1 MTVSIPDI
9 LFILLIFQLLFLS
22 FFLFTNNKG
31 KRVSN
36 ILLGS
41 FFLCICLNLVDVF
54 LLMTKV
60 YYSNTSF
67 ALWGSC
73 LPLLFGPI
81 LFLYTQSVLYKDFSF
96 SGKKM
101 KHFLPFIIFFT
112 LTELTYLLQ
121 PRNIRE
127 NILNNIVDSRLPRAA
142 YLVSLLIFMQFLF
155 YVFASLRLIGKYKK
169 AASEN
174 FSNSRYINVSW
185 LYSTMVFFMLIM
197 FLSTVNGLLS
207 LTFWAKYY
215 FLALNLIVFAV
226 LMFINQVL
234 LKALRRPYFFSF
246 SENSDNIDSLPIA
259 LRSGSSGPE
268 SAEKEKIL
276 QQILQYMRDRK
287 PWLEPELT
295 LDQLAAQLSIRPKI
309 LSQLINEK
317 LQQNF
322 FDFINRY
329 RIEEAGRLL
338 INPVDKKI
346 TILEVLY
353 EVGFNS
359 KSSFNTLFKK
369 YTGLTPSEFK
379 KKNQSD

>member
-9 LFILLIFQLLFLS
+9 LFLLLIFQLLFLS
-22 FFLFTNNKG
+22 FFLFTNDKG

-60 YYSNTSF
+60 YFSNSSF
-67 ALWGSC
+67 ALWGSS
-73 LPLLFGPI
+73 LPLLFGPL

-96 SGKKM
+96 SLKRM
-101 KHFLPFIIFFT
+101 KHFLPFALFFT
-112 LTELTYLLQ
+112 ATEFIYIIQ

-127 NILNNIVDSRLPRAA
+127 NILNNILESRLPPLAR
-142 YLVSLLIFMQFLF
+142 LVSLLIFMQFLF
-155 YVFASLRLIGKYKK
+155 YVFASLRLIGLYKK

-174 FSNSRYINVSW
+174 FSNSRHINVSW
-185 LYSTMVFFMLIM
+185 LYSTMIFFVFIM
-197 FLSTVNGLLS
+197 ILSTLNGLLA
-207 LTFWAKYY
+207 LTSWAKYY

-226 LMFINQVL
+226 LLFINQVL

-246 SENSDNIDSLPIA
+246 SEERVNKEAMSTV
-259 LRSGSSGPE
+259 RSGDSAGPVPD
-268 SAEKEKIL
+268 EKEEIL
-276 QQILQYMRDRK
+276 QQILLHMREKR

-309 LSQLINEK
+309 LSQIINEK

-322 FDFINRY
+322 FDFVNRY
-329 RIEEAGRLL
+329 RIEEARRLL
-338 INPVDKKI
+338 TNPVDKKI
-346 TILEVLY
+346 TVLEILY

-369 YTGLTPSEFK
+369 
-379 KKNQSD
+379 

>member
-1 MTVSIPDI
+1 
-9 LFILLIFQLLFLS
+9 
-22 FFLFTNNKG
+22 
-31 KRVSN
+31 VSN
-36 ILLGS
+36 ILLGA

-60 YYSNTSF
+60 YSSNTSI

-81 LFLYTQSVLYKDFSF
+81 LFLYTQSVLYRDFSF
-96 SGKKM
+96 SLKRM

-112 LTELTYLLQ
+112 GTELVYLIQ

-127 NILNNIVDSRLPRAA
+127 NILNHIVEGSLPPAA

-155 YVFASLRLIGKYKK
+155 YVFASLRLIGSYKK

-174 FSNSRYINVSW
+174 FSDSRHVNVSW
-185 LYSTMVFFMLIM
+185 LYSAIIFFMFIM
-197 FLSTVNGLLS
+197 FLSTLNGLLA
-207 LTFWAKYY
+207 LTSWAKYY

-226 LMFINQVL
+226 LVFINQVL

-246 SENSDNIDSLPIA
+246 SENQKSKETLPIA
-259 LRSGSSGPE
+259 PKYDSSGPE
-268 SAEKEKIL
+268 SAEKEKML
-276 QQILQYMRDRK
+276 QQILQYTRDKK
-287 PWLEPELT
+287 PWLEPVLT
-295 LDQLAAQLSIRPKI
+295 LDQLSARLSIRPKI

-317 LQQNF
+317 LQQIF
-322 FDFINRY
+322 FDSINRY
-329 RIEEAGRLL
+329 RIEEARRLL
-338 INPVDKKI
+338 TNPVDKKI

-353 EVGFNS
+353 AVGFNS

-369 YTGLTPSEFK
+369 YTGLTPNEFK
-379 KKNQSD
+379 KKNQPC

>member
-1 MTVSIPDI
+1 MI
-9 LFILLIFQLLFLS
+9 
-22 FFLFTNNKG
+22 
-31 KRVSN
+31 
-36 ILLGS
+36 
-41 FFLCICLNLVDVF
+41 
-54 LLMTKV
+54 
-60 YYSNTSF
+60 
-67 ALWGSC
+67 
-73 LPLLFGPI
+73 
-81 LFLYTQSVLYKDFSF
+81 
-96 SGKKM
+96 
-101 KHFLPFIIFFT
+101 HFLPFIIFFT
-112 LTELTYLLQ
+112 VTELTYLLQ
-121 PRNIRE
+121 PINIRE
-127 NILNNIVDSRLPRAA
+127 NILNNIVDSRLPRAV
-142 YLVSLLIFMQFLF
+142 YLVSLLIFLQFLF
-155 YVFASLRLIGKYKK
+155 YVFASLRLIGTYKK

-174 FSNSRYINVSW
+174 FSNSKYINVSW
-185 LYSTMVFFMLIM
+185 LYSTMIFFMLIM
-197 FLSTVNGLLS
+197 FLSTLNGLLA

-215 FLALNLIVFAV
+215 FFALNLIVFAV
-226 LMFINQVL
+226 LVFINQVL

-246 SENSDNIDSLPIA
+246 SENSDNKDSLPIA
-259 LRSGSSGPE
+259 LRGDSSGPE

-295 LDQLAAQLSIRPKI
+295 LGQLAAQLSIRPKI

-338 INPVDKKI
+338 INPADKKI

-379 KKNQSD
+379 KKNQSG